1 MQLKRQLNN
10 PQSGKGIAGLLFTRA
25 GCRDCTFNQRK
36 YPCRIVN
43 SSTPSRNVTCHHK
56 EEIHQLKPIMLV
68 GILLIVLEVFVITY
82 KGTTYS
88 KWEKIAGIGSI
99 EATNETHKS
108 IPLSPILGGLAI
120 AGKIGL
126 VVIGDKK

>member
-1 MQLKRQLNN
+1 M
-10 PQSGKGIAGLLFTRA
+10 
-25 GCRDCTFNQRK
+25 
-36 YPCRIVN
+36 
-43 SSTPSRNVTCHHK
+43 
-56 EEIHQLKPIMLV
+56 KPIMLV